1 MKVVLAYDDLLF
13 HKLSNNLLE
22 VFHEITSDIVNF
34 AKEALIKLEKDS
46 YAIIVSDYNIPF

>member
-34 AKEALIKLEKDS
+34 AKEALIKL
-46 YAIIVSDYNIPF
+46 